1 MPIIAEANDE
11 EALSPSR
18 VEEGGGWELPP
29 LYAAV
34 PLQLPGEVLLQEVDL
49 LCLHETAEEDG
60 VAEAGAQDTAAAG
73 TRATEETM
81 VQADGTA
88 ADKCAQPD

>member
-1 MPIIAEANDE
+1 MPIVAEANDD

-29 LYAAV
+29 LYEAV

-49 LCLHETAEEDG
+49 LCLQTAEEDG
-60 VAEAGAQDTAAAG
+60 VLVVGVRRTSLATSRSAHRPSG
-73 TRATEETM
+73 TSS
-81 VQADGTA
+81 
-88 ADKCAQPD
+88 